1 MRDLSYENE
10 VYSQVRPKENQ
21 THFHKKGFTLRLAL
35 KQRQKATWKWPII
48 FSVHF
53 ILLLSYLFIHSL
65 DASVCNS
72 PFLILTFNTECAGL
86 CANTK

>member
-48 FSVHF
+48 VLCSFHTVQYDRF
-53 ILLLSYLFIHSL
+53 FQVIYLFIPWTHPC
-65 DASVCNS
+65 VTRH
-72 PFLILTFNTECAGL
+72 F
-86 CANTK
+86 